1 MEPDWSRI
9 GFEFVARRLL
19 WASLGLAPVVIVVR
33 YAVHP
38 GDVLLFVLAAS
49 SLVPLAWLIG
59 EATEHAARHTGPGI
73 GGFLNATFGNAPE
86 LIIALFAVNDGL
98 YEVVRGSL
106 TGSVVGN
113 LLLVLGFSLLVGPS
127 KEIDRQSGLI
137 SVALVFGSVLVF
149 MIVAVPSW
157 HGDTNRHFL
166 QVLSLPV
173 SIGLLLVYVVVTW
186 RQLRRHRAL
195 HASAD
200 PDLEAWSLGVTLAVL
215 AVATAAT
222 AIVAEILVGSIETFA
237 EKAHLSDFFVA
248 AVIVA
253 IVGNAAEHGGAVIV
267 ARRGRVKLAT
277 EIALSSSA
285 QVAVFLIPAVAL
297 LSWAIK
303 PLSLGFR
310 QVEIAVMGGAA
321 LLAAVLIA
329 RGRSSSWLGA
339 VLVAGYVVAAVVFYK
354 AGGR

>member
-1 MEPDWSRI
+1 
-9 GFEFVARRLL
+9 VARRLL

-33 YAVHP
+33 YAFHP
-38 GDVLLFVLAAS
+38 GDVPLFVLAAA

-98 YEVVRGSL
+98 FEVVRGSL

-113 LLLVLGFSLLVGPS
+113 LLLVLGFSLLVGPT

-137 SVALVFGSVLVF
+137 SIALVLSSVLLF
-149 MIVAVPSW
+149 MVVAVPSW

-173 SIGLLLVYVVVTW
+173 SIALLVLYVVVTW
-186 RQLRRHRAL
+186 LQLRRHRAL
-195 HASAD
+195 FALVARREEHAW
-200 PDLEAWSLGVTLAVL
+200 PLGVTLAVL
-215 AVATAAT
+215 SVATAAT

-277 EIALSSSA
+277 EIALASSA

-297 LSWAIK
+297 LSWAFK
-303 PLSLGFR
+303 PLSLAFR

-321 LLAAVLIA
+321 LLAAVLLA
-329 RGRSSSWLGA
+329 RGRSSSWFGA
-339 VLVAGYVVAAVVFYK
+339 VLVAGYVVAAMVFFK
-354 AGGR
+354 AGSR

>member
-1 MEPDWSRI
+1 MPGGSRI

-33 YAVHP
+33 YAFHP

-49 SLVPLAWLIG
+49 ALVPLAWLIG
-59 EATEHAARHTGPGI
+59 EATEHAASHTGPGV

-113 LLLVLGFSLLVGPS
+113 LLLVLGFSLLVGPT
-127 KEIDRQSGLI
+127 KDIDRQSGLI
-137 SVALVFGSVLVF
+137 SVALVLCSVAVFLV
-149 MIVAVPSW
+149 VAVPSW

-166 QVLSLPV
+166 HVLSVPV
-173 SIGLLLVYVVVTW
+173 SIALLVLYVVVTW
-186 RQLRRHRAL
+186 IQLRRHRAL
-195 HASAD
+195 FVHGH
-200 PDLEAWSLGVTLAVL
+200 EEGAWPLKVTLAVL
-215 AVATAAT
+215 TIATVATA
-222 AIVAEILVGSIETFA
+222 IIAEILVGSIETFA

-248 AVIVA
+248 TVIVA
-253 IVGNAAEHGGAVIV
+253 IVGNAAEHGGAVVV
-267 ARRGRVKLAT
+267 ARRGHVKLAT

-297 LSWAIK
+297 LSWTIQPIA
-303 PLSLGFR
+303 LAFR

-321 LLAAVLIA
+321 LLAALLIA
-329 RGRSSSWLGA
+329 RGRSSSWFGA
-339 VLVAGYVVAAVVFYK
+339 LLIAGYVVAAVVFYK
-354 AGGR
+354 AGNR

>member
-1 MEPDWSRI
+1 
-9 GFEFVARRLL
+9 VARRLL
-19 WASLGLAPVVIVVR
+19 WASLGLAPVTMVVR
-33 YAVHP
+33 FAVHAD
-38 GDVLLFVLAAS
+38 DVTLFVLAS
-49 SLVPLAWLIG
+49 VSLVPLAWLIG

-86 LIIALFAVNDGL
+86 LIISLFAVSDGL

-113 LLLVLGFSLLVGPS
+113 LLLVLGFSLFVGPT
-127 KEIDRQSGLI
+127 KEIDRASGLI
-137 SVALVFGSVLVF
+137 SIGLVLFSALLFL
-149 MIVAVPSW
+149 IVAAPGW
-157 HGDTNRHFL
+157 HGDAQRHTL
-166 QVLSLPV
+166 QVLSIPV
-173 SIGLLLVYVVVTW
+173 SIALLVVYVAVTW

-200 PDLEAWSLGVTLAVL
+200 PDHEAWPLLTTLAVL
-215 AVATAAT
+215 AAATAAT
-222 AIVAEILVGSIETFA
+222 AVVAEILVGSIETFA

-285 QVAVFLIPAVAL
+285 QVAVFLIPAVAI
-297 LSWAIK
+297 LSWALK
-303 PLSLGFR
+303 PLSLAFR

-321 LLAAVLIA
+321 LLAALLLT
-329 RGRSSSWLGA
+329 RGKSSSRFGA
-339 VLVAGYVVAAVVFYK
+339 VLIAGYVVAAVVFYK
-354 AGGR
+354 AGAR